1 MRVAAIQTETIPADV
16 DANLAGCE
24 RLADQ
29 AAREGAEWIL
39 LPEFFTTG
47 MGFIPKLAEC
57 VLSPDGPATAL
68 LLDLAKRHGANV
80 GGSFLCRDD
89 DGHVRNAF
97 FLATPQGIAGR
108 HNKDLPTMWEN
119 CFYVGGNDDGLIRVG
134 DLNVGAALCLEF
146 NRTQTVRRLR
156 GKVDLVVGGSC
167 VWGAPK
173 GWPIRGYLQRHTER
187 FTHWVPPFARMM
199 GCPVVAA
206 NHCGH
211 FRCPTPIIMVP
222 YISQY
227 QGGAI
232 VCDAKGEVLAYRS
245 REQGAGVVVADIQPG
260 GVRTKEP
267 IPDRFWILELDPIS
281 EYLGWRAQNWHGRR
295 WYNRHGAG
303 SRQRAPADR
312 ASPQR

>member
-119 CFYVGGNDDGLIRVG
+119 CFYLGGNDDGLIRVG

-173 GWPIRGYLQRHTER
+173 GWPIRGYLQRQIER
-187 FTHWVPPFARMM
+187 YSHWAPPFARMM
-199 GCPVVAA
+199 GCPVVVA

-211 FRCPTPIIMVP
+211 FRCPTPVVMVP

-232 VCDAKGEVLAYRS
+232 VCDANGEVLAYRS
-245 REQGAGVVVADIQPG
+245 REHGAGVAVADIQPG
-260 GVRTKEP
+260 SVQPAGTDSRSV
-267 IPDRFWILELDPIS
+267 LDP
-281 EYLGWRAQNWHGRR
+281 
-295 WYNRHGAG
+295 GAG
-303 SRQRAPADR
+303 SDRRISRLADAELAWQAVVQ
-312 ASPQR
+312 ASRSRRPTTSSGR